1 MIHDTTPMCPPLAGT
16 RQSLVGPEREQTV
29 EGRVAGHLGFGARRG
44 DRGVIRADRG
54 VVPA

>member
-16 RQSLVGPEREQTV
+16 RQSLVAPERDPAS
-29 EGRVAGHLGFGARRG
+29 EGRVAGHLVVGAR
-44 DRGVIRADRG
+44 RADRG